1 MARQCVGVCSVL
13 ALAATALS
21 AEASASL
28 KEYTIDPAQTVV
40 SFEVRKLGIARQSGE
55 FNSVAGTV
63 ALDPE
68 SGGGSMNI
76 AVDTRSIR
84 AGSQTAETFLRGPS
98 VLNVEQYNE
107 IAYHAAHVVYGNGK
121 PERIDGEL
129 TLLGVTRPV
138 SLTIV
143 DYSCPDASAR
153 EQRCKLDATAVF
165 KRSDFGMTGY
175 MAIISDEVKL
185 EIHGVAGH
193 VGD

>member
-1 MARQCVGVCSVL
+1 MARQGVGICGVL
-13 ALAATALS
+13 ALAAMGCS

-28 KEYTIDPAQTVV
+28 REYAIDPAQTVV
-40 SFEVRKLGIARQSGE
+40 SFEVRKLGISRQSGE
-55 FNSVAGTV
+55 FSSVVGTV

-68 SGGGSMNI
+68 SGGGSMHI

-84 AGSQTAETFLRGPS
+84 AGSATAEKFLRGPS

-107 IAYHAAHVVYGNGK
+107 IAYRAEHVVYVNGK
-121 PERIDGEL
+121 PERIDGHL
-129 TLLGVTRPV
+129 TMLGVTRPV

-175 MAIISDEVKL
+175 MAIISD
-185 EIHGVAGH
+185 
-193 VGD
+193 